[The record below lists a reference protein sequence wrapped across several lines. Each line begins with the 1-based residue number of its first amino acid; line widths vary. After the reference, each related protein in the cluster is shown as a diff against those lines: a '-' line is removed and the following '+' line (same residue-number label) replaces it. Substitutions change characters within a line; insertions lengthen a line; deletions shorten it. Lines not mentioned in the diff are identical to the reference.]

1 MSKFKTPVFLLSL
14 FLFVMPFVSCGQS
27 GAGSPTS
34 ANKGEAAAVVNGTK
48 ITLADV
54 DRVTTEQAQGQ
65 QTQLSPLE
73 LAAARL
79 RVLEG
84 LITNEILYQKAKKD
98 NLLPDEQAVTTFIQ
112 QSKAEGGMTEEA
124 FQKRLK
130 ETNQTEADFRE
141 DIRKQMAIKKL
152 DENIANQI
160 KVSDP
165 EVEQSFKAAPRV
177 APAGIALSDIV
188 VDPQQNFQGSDPN
201 DAKGEA
207 EAKAKIDDVYA
218 QLKRGADFA
227 TIARSRSEDQSASRA
242 GDLGFIAM
250 EQMQQFGP
258 FAPKVV
264 ALKEGE
270 YTEPLKETNGRWHI
284 FKMTGKR
291 TETRQ
296 LSLDDPEVR
305 KQIADEIR
313 SQRASLLSSA
323 IVAQARS
330 EAKVENYLISDL
342 IKNPNSLGVLRPV
355 APPASP
361 GASPAASGAPK
372 AATSPAAQA
381 SPVASPAASVKAAA
395 VASPAT
401 TPKK

>member
-1 MSKFKTPVFLLSL
+1 MSKFKTPVFVLSL
-14 FLFVMPFVSCGQS
+14 FMFVLPFVSCGQS
-27 GAGSPTS
+27 GAGSSSS
-34 ANKGEAAAVVNGTK
+34 ASKGEAAAVVNGTK
-48 ITLADV
+48 ITLAEV
-54 DRVTTEQAQGQ
+54 DRVTAEQAQGQ
-65 QTQLSPLE
+65 QNQLSPLE

-112 QSKAEGGMTEEA
+112 QSKADSGMTEEA
-124 FQKRLK
+124 FLKRLK
-130 ETNQTEADFRE
+130 ETNQSEAEFRE

-152 DENIANQI
+152 DDNIANQI

-165 EVEQSFKAAPRV
+165 EVEQAFKASPPV

-201 DAKGEA
+201 DAKGDV
-207 EAKAKIDDVYA
+207 EAKNKIDAIYA
-218 QLKRGADFA
+218 QLKSGSDFA
-227 TIARSRSEDQSASRA
+227 TIARIRSEDASANRA
-242 GDLGFIAM
+242 GDLGFIPM
-250 EQMQQFGP
+250 EQIQQSFGP
-258 FAPKVV
+258 FAAKILS
-264 ALKEGE
+264 LKEGG

-305 KQIADEIR
+305 KQIADQIR
-313 SQRASLLSSA
+313 NQRASLLSSA
-323 IVAQARS
+323 ILAQARN
-330 EAKVENYLISDL
+330 EAKIENYLIGDL

-355 APPASP
+355 NPQAS
-361 GASPAASGAPK
+361 ASPAASG
-372 AATSPAAQA
+372 SPAASA
-381 SPVASPAASVKAAA
+381 AASPAASAKASPSAAA
-395 VASPAT
+395 SASA